1 MKNYKQLQER
11 MKELQYLQSAI
22 ATLQWDQEVYMPSQA
37 STFRSQQLAQLSSW
51 AHDQFVAPEMGQL
64 LDELASQ
71 NLDDDQRI
79 NVLRSQEDYEKEIK
93 LPTSFVKKRSSAIS
107 TAYSSWVKARDESK
121 ASLFLKDFE
130 PLLDIKREEAE
141 LRGYENHPYNAL
153 FDLFEPGMTVTDLD
167 RLFGTFKE
175 QVGPIKERVFALQE
189 NHTDLLKNN
198 IPEKTQWAFGLEVLE
213 QMGFS
218 FERGRQD
225 KSHHPFTI
233 TLAPNDIRVTTR
245 VDENDFSNMLW
256 SCIHEG
262 GHALYEQ
269 GLPKEKYQALPLSE
283 AASLSIHESQ
293 ARLWENQLGRSIPFW
308 KFLFPQLVQ
317 SYRPAFD
324 GVSFSH
330 FMKAINHIQANTI
343 RTEADE
349 LHYHQHIII
358 RYEIEKQLM
367 SGQLEIKDVEEYW
380 NQAYYDELNIEV
392 KDPKEGILQD
402 VHWAHGGIGY
412 FPTYTIG
419 SFYAAQFHEQML
431 SEMENLDAAISDG
444 NFSQVFHWLESN
456 IYRHGR
462 KYKSPELC
470 QNICNQPL
478 SALPFLKSFEEKID
492 QIYQLEG

>member
-1 MKNYKQLQER
+1 MNTYDQLHER

-37 STFRSQQLAQLSSW
+37 VTFRSQQLAQLSSW
-51 AHDQFVAPEMGQL
+51 AHERFVAPEMGQL
-64 LDELASQ
+64 LNHLAKQ
-71 NLDDDQRI
+71 DLDDNQRI

-93 LPTSFVKKRSSAIS
+93 LSSPFVKKRSAAIS
-107 TAYSSWVKARDESK
+107 TAYSSWVKAREEGK
-121 ASLFLKDFE
+121 ASIFLKDFE

-141 LRGYENHPYNAL
+141 LRGYEEHPYNAL
-153 FDLFEPGMTVTDLD
+153 FDLFEPGMTVADLD
-167 RLFGTFKE
+167 RLFGTFKQ
-175 QVGPIKERVFALQE
+175 QVGPIKERVLQLQE
-189 NHTDLLKNN
+189 DHTDSLHSRV
-198 IPEKTQWAFGLEVLE
+198 PEETQWAFGLEVLE

-233 TLAPNDIRVTTR
+233 SLAPNDIRVTTR

-269 GLPKEKYQALPLSE
+269 GLPKNKYLALPLSE

-293 ARLWENQLGRSIPFW
+293 ARLWENQIGRSIPFW
-308 KFLFPQLVQ
+308 KFLFPKLVK
-317 SYRPAFD
+317 SYSPAFK
-324 GVSFSH
+324 GTSLPQFL
-330 FMKAINHIQANTI
+330 KAINYIQPNTI

-367 SGQLEIKDVEEYW
+367 SGKLEIEDVEEYW
-380 NQAYYDELNIEV
+380 NQAYYEELNIEV
-392 KDPKEGILQD
+392 KHPKEGVLQD

-419 SFYAAQFHEQML
+419 SFYAAQFHQQM
-431 SEMENLDAAISDG
+431 SREIGNLDNDIENG
-444 NFSQVFHWLESN
+444 NFSEVLLWLQSN
-456 IYRHGR
+456 IYKHGR
-462 KYKSPELC
+462 RYKSPELC
-470 QNICNQPL
+470 QNICDQPL
-478 SALPFLKSFEEKID
+478 SARPFLKSFEDKIEK
-492 QIYQLEG
+492 IYQLKA